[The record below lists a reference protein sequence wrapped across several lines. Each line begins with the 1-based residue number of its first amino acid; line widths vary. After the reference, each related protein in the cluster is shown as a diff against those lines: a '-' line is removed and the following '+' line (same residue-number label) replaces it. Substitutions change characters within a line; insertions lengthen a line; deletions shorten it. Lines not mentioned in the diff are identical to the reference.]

1 MKTLNEKN
9 VLLAEFSQLESKRMF
24 LMPITL
30 LNLLDYHEYISDD
43 ETLRFEFFPTKT
55 LKESK
60 ESLVTWNIANP
71 LGKYALILKENY
83 KMIGHISLT
92 LHEEDNTASVGYI
105 LNKLYWNNGYTT
117 EALGQII
124 TLGFE
129 ILRLTEINASF
140 VSANIGSKK
149 VLEKMASLS

>member
-1 MKTLNEKN
+1 MKTLKEKN
-9 VLLAEFSQLESKRMF
+9 FLLAEFSQLESKRMF

-60 ESLVTWNIANP
+60 ESLVSWNIANP

-92 LHEEDNTASVGYI
+92 LHEEDNAASVGYI
-105 LNKLYWNNGYTT
+105 LNKLY
-117 EALGQII
+117 
-124 TLGFE
+124 
-129 ILRLTEINASF
+129 
-140 VSANIGSKK
+140 
-149 VLEKMASLS
+149 